1 MKQIITQVIGRLAA
15 VAAVCLALG
24 QAQVEAKPN
33 VLFLFADD
41 QCFETIGSLG
51 LTDID
56 TPNLDRLASRGT
68 QFSRA
73 YNMGSWSGAVC
84 VASRHMLIT
93 GRHIWRAQTASQ
105 TLRSGKK
112 STDEQK
118 AALEKEFNNLWPQ
131 VMGRAGYQTF
141 FTGKWHIQAPADKAF
156 QVTRHIRGGMP
167 KQTSQGYNRPLPDK
181 PDPWSP
187 YDEKF
192 GGFWEGG
199 KHWSEVVADDAVG
212 YIGTAKKD
220 ERPFFMYIAFNAPH
234 DPRQAPKEYVDRY
247 PLSRIQVPEN
257 YLDEYPYKD
266 AIGCSAKLRDEK
278 LGPFPRTHHAV
289 KIHRQEYYA
298 IIEHMDAQIGRILD
312 ALDASG
318 QAENTYIFF
327 TADHGL
333 AVGHHGL
340 FGKQNLYDHST
351 HVPFIAVGP
360 GIKASH
366 KIDAPIYLQDVM
378 ATSLDIAGAKR
389 PKQVEFQSLLPLLS
403 GKTTESEVRA
413 VYGAYLGLQRSVTV
427 GNWKLIL
434 YPKISKT
441 RLYNIKRDPLEMKD
455 LADNKKTEKVIKRL
469 YKRLLNLQKANNDS
483 LDLKAAFPNLG

>member
-1 MKQIITQVIGRLAA
+1 MKQITIQVIGRLAA

-24 QAQVEAKPN
+24 QVQVEAKPN

-298 IIEHMDAQIGRILD
+298 IIEHMDAQIGRVRPGGEHLYFLHRRPW
-312 ALDASG
+312 AGGRASRVVRQTESIRAQHARAVHRCRPRHQG
-318 QAENTYIFF
+318 QPQDRR
-327 TADHGL
+327 ADLSAGRD
-333 AVGHHGL
+333 GH
-340 FGKQNLYDHST
+340 
-351 HVPFIAVGP
+351 
-360 GIKASH
+360 
-366 KIDAPIYLQDVM
+366 
-378 ATSLDIAGAKR
+378 IAGHRRSQAPGAGR
-389 PKQVEFQSLLPLLS
+389 VPKP
-403 GKTTESEVRA
+403 TAAAAR
-413 VYGAYLGLQRSVTV
+413 
-427 GNWKLIL
+427 
-434 YPKISKT
+434 
-441 RLYNIKRDPLEMKD
+441 RD
-455 LADNKKTEKVIKRL
+455 R
-469 YKRLLNLQKANNDS
+469 
-483 LDLKAAFPNLG
+483 

>member
-1 MKQIITQVIGRLAA
+1 MKQIIIQVIGRLAA

-24 QAQVEAKPN
+24 QTQVEAKPN

-118 AALEKEFNNLWPQ
+118 AAREQEFNNLWPQ

-156 QVTRHIRGGMP
+156 QVAQHIRGGMP
-167 KQTSQGYNRPLPDK
+167 NQTPQGYNRPLPDK

-187 YDEKF
+187 YDVKF
-192 GGFWEGG
+192 DGFWKGG

-333 AVGHHGL
+333 AV
-340 FGKQNLYDHST
+340 K
-351 HVPFIAVGP
+351 
-360 GIKASH
+360 
-366 KIDAPIYLQDVM
+366 KI
-378 ATSLDIAGAKR
+378 
-389 PKQVEFQSLLPLLS
+389 
-403 GKTTESEVRA
+403 
-413 VYGAYLGLQRSVTV
+413 
-427 GNWKLIL
+427 
-434 YPKISKT
+434 
-441 RLYNIKRDPLEMKD
+441 
-455 LADNKKTEKVIKRL
+455 
-469 YKRLLNLQKANNDS
+469 
-483 LDLKAAFPNLG
+483 

>member
-1 MKQIITQVIGRLAA
+1 MKNLIQLIGRLA
-15 VAAVCLALG
+15 VLGVFCLSLG
-24 QAQVEAKPN
+24 QAHAKAKPN

-41 QCFETIGSLG
+41 QCFETVANLG

-105 TLRSGKK
+105 VLRGKGK
-112 STDEQK
+112 NLTPEQQ
-118 AALEKEFNNLWPQ
+118 AAREAEFNNLWPQ

-141 FTGKWHIQAPADKAF
+141 FTGKWHISAAADKAF
-156 QVTRHIRGGMP
+156 QVARNVRGGMP
-167 KQTSQGYNRPLPDK
+167 NQTPEGYNRPLPDK
-181 PDPWSP
+181 ADPWSP
-187 YDEKF
+187 YDVKF
-192 GGFWEGG
+192 EGFWKGG
-199 KHWSEVVADDAVG
+199 KHWSEVVADDAVD
-212 YIGTAKKD
+212 YIGEAKQD

-247 PLSRIQVPEN
+247 PLSRIKVPGN
-257 YLDEYPYKD
+257 YLAEYPYKD
-266 AIGCSAKLRDEK
+266 DIGCSAKLRDEK

-289 KIHRQEYYA
+289 KVHRQEYYA
-298 IIEHMDAQIGRILD
+298 IIEHMDTQIGRILD

-327 TADHGL
+327 SADHGL
-333 AVGHHGL
+333 GVGHHGL
-340 FGKQNLYDHST
+340 FGKQNLYEHST
-351 HVPFIAVGP
+351 RVPFIAVGP
-360 GIKASH
+360 GVKASH
-366 KIDAPIYLQDVM
+366 KIDALIYLQDVM

-389 PKQVEFQSLLPLLS
+389 PEQVEFQSLMPLLND
-403 GKTTESEVRA
+403 TTKESEVKA

-434 YPKISKT
+434 YPKIAKA
-441 RLYNIKRDPLEMKD
+441 RLYNIKRDPFEMKD
-455 LADNKKTEKVIKRL
+455 LAGDESKAKLIKRL
-469 YKRLLNLQKANNDS
+469 YKRLRKLQQANGDTLNLN
-483 LDLKAAFPNLG
+483 AAFPNLG

>member
-1 MKQIITQVIGRLAA
+1 MKQIIIQVIGRLAA

-118 AALEKEFNNLWPQ
+118 AAREKEFNNLWPQ

-167 KQTSQGYNRPLPDK
+167 KQTPQGYNRPLPDK

-199 KHWSEVVADDAVG
+199 RHWSEVVADDAVG

-266 AIGCSAKLRDEK
+266 AIGCSAKLRDE
-278 LGPFPRTHHAV
+278 
-289 KIHRQEYYA
+289 
-298 IIEHMDAQIGRILD
+298 
-312 ALDASG
+312 
-318 QAENTYIFF
+318 
-327 TADHGL
+327 
-333 AVGHHGL
+333 
-340 FGKQNLYDHST
+340 
-351 HVPFIAVGP
+351 
-360 GIKASH
+360 
-366 KIDAPIYLQDVM
+366 
-378 ATSLDIAGAKR
+378 
-389 PKQVEFQSLLPLLS
+389 
-403 GKTTESEVRA
+403 
-413 VYGAYLGLQRSVTV
+413 
-427 GNWKLIL
+427 
-434 YPKISKT
+434 
-441 RLYNIKRDPLEMKD
+441 
-455 LADNKKTEKVIKRL
+455 
-469 YKRLLNLQKANNDS
+469 
-483 LDLKAAFPNLG
+483 

>member
-1 MKQIITQVIGRLAA
+1 LIGRLAA

-112 STDEQK
+112 STDKQK
-118 AALEKEFNNLWPQ
+118 AAREKEFNNLWPQ

-141 FTGKWHIQAPADKAF
+141 FTGKWHIQAAADKAF

-167 KQTSQGYNRPLPDK
+167 RQTPQGYNRPLPDK

-199 KHWSEVVADDAVG
+199 RHWSEVVADDAVG

-340 FGKQNLYDHST
+340 FGKQNLYEHST
-351 HVPFIAVGP
+351 RVPFIAVGP

-366 KIDAPIYLQDVM
+366 KIDSPIYMQDVM

-389 PKQVEFQSLLPLLS
+389 PDQVEFQSLLPQLRGETAKLEL
-403 GKTTESEVRA
+403 KA
-413 VYGAYLGLQRSVTV
+413 VYGAYLGLQRSVTM
-427 GNWKLIL
+427 GNWKLLL
-434 YPKISKT
+434 YPKISKA
-441 RLYNIKRDPLEMKD
+441 RLYNITRDPLEMND
-455 LADNKKTEKVIKRL
+455 LADEPDRAKIVKKL
-469 YKRLLNLQKANNDS
+469 FKRLLKLQKANGDS
-483 LDLKAAFPNLG
+483 TDLKTAFPKLG